1 MAKANTGRPGA
12 QGRATEGQLYGGQSS
27 FGRDSRSDGPEG
39 SPMGWGLDPGAR
51 NAVKSYRG

>member
-12 QGRATEGQLYGGQSS
+12 QGADRRAAVWWTEF
-27 FGRDSRSDGPEG
+27 FGRDKEIRWSWKAVLC
-39 SPMGWGLDPGAR
+39 WGLDPGAR